1 MSVTEPLV
9 IIRPAESGD
18 LDALVS
24 LLAILFA
31 IEEDFQIDEKKQRRG
46 LALMLDNRQGL
57 ILVAEKD
64 GRVIGMCSGQLLIST
79 AEGGPVLL
87 TEDVIVADGFRSC
100 GIGGK
105 LLAALGE
112 WAAGQGASRLQ
123 LLADRT
129 NSPALAFYTRLGWQT
144 TNLICLRRYQ
154 KLQDPCL
161 VRN

>member
-1 MSVTEPLV
+1 MS
-9 IIRPAESGD
+9 IRPAELSD

-24 LLAILFA
+24 LLALLFA

-46 LALMLDNRQGL
+46 LALMLDNQQAL
-57 ILVAEKD
+57 ILVAEKK
-64 GRVIGMCSGQLLIST
+64 GQVIGMCSGQLLVST

-87 TEDVIVADGFRSC
+87 TEDVIVAESFRGC
-100 GIGGK
+100 GIGGQ
-105 LLAALGE
+105 LLSALGE

-129 NSPALAFYTRLGWQT
+129 NSAALTFYTRLGWQT

-154 KLQDPCL
+154 KLQDLSL
-161 VRN
+161 VPN